1 MTELRPYQH
10 DIVRRFDEITAAHR
24 RVIIVCPTGGGK
36 TVIAAEII
44 HAATQRYQPVLVLAH
59 RREIITQTPQ
69 NATDHLA
76 V

>member
-10 DIVRRFDEITAAHR
+10 DIVRRFDEITATHR

-44 HAATQRYQPVLVLAH
+44 RAAT
-59 RREIITQTPQ
+59 
-69 NATDHLA
+69 
-76 V
+76 